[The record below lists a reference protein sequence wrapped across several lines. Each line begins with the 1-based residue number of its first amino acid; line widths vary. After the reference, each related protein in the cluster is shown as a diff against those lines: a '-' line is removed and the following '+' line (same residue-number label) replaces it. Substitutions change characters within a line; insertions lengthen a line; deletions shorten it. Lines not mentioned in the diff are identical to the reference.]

1 MPMLTNFGF
10 SAISITFSRK
20 QRKREGRN
28 LPGERANVCVRERQ
42 GQRERERNREDGRS
56 IQSDAPNG
64 ARYVRE
70 ILYPPPDLIWKPW
83 KEKIKPKR
91 KIKGNRGD
99 RWSKKKD
106 KGHTHSWFM

>member
-1 MPMLTNFGF
+1 MCVC
-10 SAISITFSRK
+10 
-20 QRKREGRN
+20 
-28 LPGERANVCVRERQ
+28 ERDRDRD
-42 GQRERERNREDGRS
+42 DGRS

-106 KGHTHSWFM
+106 SIRGLCNEITNNMDYHFHS